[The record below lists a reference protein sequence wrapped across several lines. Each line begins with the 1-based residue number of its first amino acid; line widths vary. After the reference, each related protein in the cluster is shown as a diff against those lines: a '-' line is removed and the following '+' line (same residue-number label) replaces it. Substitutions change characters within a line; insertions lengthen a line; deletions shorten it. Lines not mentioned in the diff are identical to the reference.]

1 MEELAASPLQCSN
14 HIRESDQLLFP
25 FIFVLKRIRPLASFF
40 PQMAEP
46 ISLIATIGGLSI
58 TIVKVIC
65 SISQYVDEVREASAE
80 VQRLQNELT
89 SFYASLG
96 QIKLAIETPRNTPI
110 PESWTKSFAEMLNDC
125 EETVKMLDEIVERSK
140 KDEKKVRA
148 KQVWRSVKFTFKK
161 GQADEIRKRLMSYNQ
176 LLENMFLVLAEYVS

>member
-1 MEELAASPLQCSN
+1 MDISYC
-14 HIRESDQLLFP
+14 FP
-25 FIFVLKRIRPLASFF
+25 FFFVLEQIRPLAVFS
-40 PQMAEP
+40 QMAEP
-46 ISLIATIGGLSI
+46 ISRITAIGGLSI

-96 QIKLAIETPRNTPI
+96 QIKLAIETPRNNPT

-125 EETVKMLDEIVERSK
+125 EETVKMLDEIVGKSK
-140 KDEKKVRA
+140 KDEKKIYA

-176 LLENMFLVLAEYVS
+176 LLGNMLLVLAEYVSGHVSLERSNVKM